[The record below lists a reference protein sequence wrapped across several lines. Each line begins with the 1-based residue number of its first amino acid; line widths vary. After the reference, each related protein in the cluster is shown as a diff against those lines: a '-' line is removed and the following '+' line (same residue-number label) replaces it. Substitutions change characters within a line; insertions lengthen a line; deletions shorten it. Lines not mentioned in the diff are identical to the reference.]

1 MSGETFGG
9 EVAVTTLDQ
18 IPLGEGRP
26 FHLAGGEI
34 AVFRPHEGRIYVTQA
49 YCPHLG
55 GPLAD
60 GLTGG
65 TAANPAT
72 IVCPLHDRVFDLAT
86 GCGLTHECSD
96 IKVYP
101 SRLDDDGRIWVALSD
116 IPRREPVHVGADAHR
131 YPPSGAA
138 ETVVPT

>member
-1 MSGETFGG
+1 MSGQLVGD
-9 EVAVTTLDQ
+9 EVLVTTLDQ
-18 IPLGEGRP
+18 IPVGEGRT
-26 FHLAGGEI
+26 FHVTGGEI
-34 AVFRPHEGRIYVTQA
+34 AVFRPHEGGIYVTQA

-65 TAANPAT
+65 TAANPVT

-86 GCGLTHECSD
+86 GCGLTHECTD

-101 SRLDDDGRIWVALSD
+101 ARLDEGGRIWVTLGA
-116 IPRREPVHVGADAHR
+116 IPHREPVHVGADAHR
-131 YPPSGAA
+131 YPTSGTDGAGS
-138 ETVVPT
+138 P